1 VPALRSALVLEPAFS
16 IVSAMASANAS
27 AAASVM
33 ESVLAVSSALEI
45 STLAPVWN

>member
-16 IVSAMASANAS
+16 TASAMASPNAS

-33 ESVLAVSSALEI
+33 ESVLAVPSALEM
-45 STLAPVWN
+45 SPLAPVWN